1 VALRAHA
8 RGLYHAEAA
17 VELLIGHPRWLG
29 CEAFVD
35 RFVSVGQAMVGE
47 VVLAVVDWQAAV
59 EAMGGGRLA
68 CSRSEGCVLRIAAR
82 IAGGVPVDLGDCL
95 SSLDETNVGLVV
107 EAVLHAN
114 GRRGAGGATR

>member
-1 VALRAHA
+1 LRAHA

-17 VELLIGHPRWLG
+17 VELLIGHQRWLG
-29 CEAFVD
+29 CEEFVD

-59 EAMGGGRLA
+59 EAMGGGGLP
-68 CSRSEGCVLRIAAR
+68 CSRSEGCVLRIAAS
-82 IAGGVPVDLGDCL
+82 IAGGVLVDLGDCL
-95 SSLDETNVGLVV
+95 SSLDDTNVGLVV

-114 GRRGAGGATR
+114 GCRGAGGATR

>member
-1 VALRAHA
+1 LQAHA

-17 VELLIGHPRWLG
+17 VELLIGHQHWLG
-29 CEAFVD
+29 CEEFVD

-47 VVLAVVDWQAAV
+47 AVLAVVDWQAAV
-59 EAMGGGRLA
+59 EAMGGGGLP
-68 CSRSEGCVLRIAAR
+68 CSRSEGCVLRIAAS
-82 IAGGVPVDLGDCL
+82 IAGGVLVDLGDCL